1 MRKSIYRRQNQV
13 FLRLLR
19 RYREQGK
26 FRQRDLAQ
34 HLGSV
39 QATVS
44 KAETGTRRLDV
55 IELREWLLAMGVDF
69 LEFMTELHEQLQSAS
84 VLEPWLTARAEA
96 SSLVSTG
103 DRRTPMVPGKERS
116 AAPLA
121 WKEDDGSDPD
131 LASPSIEVHVD
142 GLARRLMPLMRA
154 GLAREA
160 TQTLRELGSY
170 LIGGQPLSLW
180 IGRLSAA
187 TGPEHAALLT
197 PSDDDI
203 RGETQR
209 LARSLLTN
217 WFALL
222 SHATRD
228 GRRLLVDALR
238 ADPPFIPGEVA
249 TGCYGFPVA
258 DDEALRVLMA
268 YLRSQWTSDLLAQ
281 WQAGWSSDNI

>member
-84 VLEPWLTARAEA
+84 VLEPWLTARGEL
-96 SSLVSTG
+96 SSFTSTA
-103 DRRTPMVPGKERS
+103 DRRTSSMAGKDRTAEG
-116 AAPLA
+116 LA
-121 WKEDDGSDPD
+121 WKIEEGADGD
-131 LASPSIEVHVD
+131 LAPAFISAHVN
-142 GLARRLMPLMRA
+142 GLAKRLMPLMRT

-160 TQTLRELGSY
+160 NQTLRELGSY
-170 LIGGQPLSLW
+170 LIGGQPLSQW
-180 IGRLSAA
+180 ISRLHGAVDPDS
-187 TGPEHAALLT
+187 AALLT
-197 PSDDDI
+197 PNDDDI
-203 RGETQR
+203 RGDTHR
-209 LARSLLTN
+209 LARVLLTN
-217 WFALL
+217 WFGLF
-222 SHATRD
+222 SQATHD
-228 GRRLLVDALR
+228 GRRLLVSGLR
-238 ADPPFIPGEVA
+238 ADPPLIPGEVA
-249 TGCYGFPVA
+249 AGCFGFPVS
-258 DDEALRVLMA
+258 DDEALRVLVT
-268 YLRSQWTSDLLAQ
+268 YLRGQWTPEWNSD
-281 WQAGWSSDNI
+281 DI